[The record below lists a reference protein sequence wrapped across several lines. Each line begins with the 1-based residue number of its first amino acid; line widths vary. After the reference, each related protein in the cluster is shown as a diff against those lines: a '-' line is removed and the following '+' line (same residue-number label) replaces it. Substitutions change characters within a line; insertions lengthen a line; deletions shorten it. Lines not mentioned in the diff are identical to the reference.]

1 MLDLGNCIKI
11 SYQNE
16 LSSLV
21 YKSGS
26 TYEEVIAQAASH
38 FGIPEDEQFALV
50 LSNGK
55 GGYIFEPRLFE
66 YFILLF
72 PSPEIVF
79 HLRVDYQKLR
89 RGVNKAIKRKR
100 QEDEESASQ
109 DQLASEMNKDR
120 QMDYPDYVFVYRQNC
135 FLGALPSTC
144 AAPVRR
150 QNCFL
155 REQLQQQHQQ
165 QQHVRKEDDDDDE
178 DEQELII
185 EEQEPQRYSPPK
197 AKRLRIQHSGKE
209 SHSRRRSTNSLLSAN
224 TNPGRSIRI

>member
-1 MLDLGNCIKI
+1 MLDLGNRIKI

-16 LSSLV
+16 LSSLI

-66 YFILLF
+66 YFIILF

-100 QEDEESASQ
+100 QEDEESANQ
-109 DQLASEMNKDR
+109 DQLSSEMNKDR

-155 REQLQQQHQQ
+155 REQRQQ
-165 QQHVRKEDDDDDE
+165 QQQQPQHVQKESSSSSSDDDDE
-178 DEQELII
+178 DEQELIM
-185 EEQEPQRYSPPK
+185 EEQQPQRYSPPK
-197 AKRLRIQHSGKE
+197 AKRLRIQLSGKQ
-209 SHSRRRSTNSLLSAN
+209 SHTRRRSTNQLISPQL
-224 TNPGRSIRI
+224 